1 MFQSKVIKK
10 ALLLDMLC
18 KKIKDE
24 IISEHPGQRKITI
37 VLNKVIPLKMVLKLF
52 E

>member
-24 IISEHPGQRKITI
+24 IISEHPRSTKNNNRVEQDHSFKDGLKTI
-37 VLNKVIPLKMVLKLF
+37 
-52 E
+52 